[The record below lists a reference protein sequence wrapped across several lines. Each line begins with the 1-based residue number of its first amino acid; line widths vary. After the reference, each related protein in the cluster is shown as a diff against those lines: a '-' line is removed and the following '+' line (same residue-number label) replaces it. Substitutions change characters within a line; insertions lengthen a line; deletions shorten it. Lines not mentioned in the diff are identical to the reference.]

1 VEEQGKEAPLFTK
14 YAASKTLA
22 EQSAW
27 QLIKDTNP
35 QFDLVTV
42 LPSFIWGVSTNMLF
56 ASRPSSLTPT
66 QQIISE
72 TTADIKGSNGRL
84 LRPLKREEQ
93 DKYKGEALLEELY
106 LVDVR
111 DVSKLHVDA
120 LVIPAAGGQRIV
132 ASAATITVQHICKPS
147 LML

>member
-1 VEEQGKEAPLFTK
+1 
-14 YAASKTLA
+14 
-22 EQSAW
+22 
-27 QLIKDTNP
+27 
-35 QFDLVTV
+35 
-42 LPSFIWGVSTNMLF
+42 M
-56 ASRPSSLTPT
+56 

-72 TTADIKGSNGRL
+72 TTADIKGSNRRL

-93 DKYKGEALLEELY
+93 DKYKGEALLEELQ

-120 LVIPAAGGQRIV
+120 LVIPVAGGQRIT
-132 ASAATITVQHICKPS
+132 ASAATITVQHICKSS